1 MWLEKLATD
10 LPADILTS
18 IIAAVILAAV
28 AATSKAVRAALFYA
42 RHEFEL
48 DYTSGWEECEWDIQ
62 WEGFRLTV
70 EAQGVHN
77 DYIESVTIKKN
88 AENPGVTIAPL
99 TTSDSFRSIEGW
111 PVQYK
116 LNSIVR
122 ARPTAGGKIYRL
134 FFVFRR
140 RRW

>member
-1 MWLEKLATD
+1 MWLNKVLTD
-10 LPADILTS
+10 LPGDVLTS
-18 IIAAVILAAV
+18 LIAAGILAAL
-28 AATSKAVRAALFYA
+28 AATSRTVRTALFYA

-48 DYTSGWEECEWDIQ
+48 GYTSGWDSCEWDIQ

-77 DYIESVTIKKN
+77 DYIETVIIKKN
-88 AENPGVTIAPL
+88 GENPGVTIAPL
-99 TTSDSFRSIEGW
+99 KTSDSFQSIEGW
-111 PVQYK
+111 PVQFK

-122 ARPTAGGKIYRL
+122 TRPVAGGRVYRL